1 MISDTFKNLVG
12 IEEAANYAN
21 LSKRHVRLLLETGKI
36 KGKKISRDWITTIKE
51 VDRYLDTNPKPGPKP
66 KSY

>member
-1 MISDTFKNLVG
+1 MDDDPFAELIS
-12 IEEAANYAN
+12 IEQAANYAN

-51 VDRYLDTNPKPGPKP
+51 VDMYLDTNPKPGPKS